1 MTNSDRPGGAKDG
14 DGLNQTPKMNTP
26 KMNRDQPVRFWAAI
40 GEKLGLFNYLP
51 PDPVLRANA
60 RNSLIDGMAY
70 AVMVGFF
77 NPFVSVFAMALG
89 ATNYMVG
96 LLNSLPAFTTVLAQL
111 LGAYITNRF
120 PSRVRVALWATFLH
134 RITFLLLTCLPFLP
148 VNRAWVLI
156 FTVILAN
163 LPAGVAGLA
172 WTTLMGELFPLEYR
186 GKVFGERNAYVGAVT
201 LLATAL
207 GGVVLG
213 KIAFPYN
220 FAWLNGLSFFFL
232 MVSFHFLSRLQENPA
247 PDRVGLLDKVEGLDR
262 PSFEKRLSHRG
273 PGTFLFRL
281 RSTLWALFK
290 RPLLALRRWRQVA
303 PKVGTRGG
311 DIWSFPA
318 SFLGLK
324 PYREFLLSLL
334 VFQFGLQLLA
344 GVYPILFIRILK
356 FSPGWIGFFATAA
369 GLSSVLTY
377 HFWGHL
383 GDRRG
388 HGFVLAIVTWAFP
401 LSSLAYVYVTQP
413 YTPVF
418 LEFLFGLFAS
428 GFNLGVFNYLLEIT
442 PERGRP
448 SYLAFFNVAMNLV
461 LFVAPII
468 GVWLLTV
475 SGVTTVLIL
484 ASGIRALGAFLVG
497 RSIWGRQPGTL

>member
-1 MTNSDRPGGAKDG
+1 MTNSDQSDCATGGR
-14 DGLNQTPKMNTP
+14 GLNRAPKMHQ
-26 KMNRDQPVRFWAAI
+26 DQPARFWAAI

-111 LGAYITNRF
+111 LGAYITNRV
-120 PSRVRVALWATFLH
+120 PSRLRVALWATFLH
-134 RITFLLLTCLPFLP
+134 RSTFLLLTCLPFLP

-156 FTVILAN
+156 VTVILAN

-213 KIAFPYN
+213 KVAFPYN
-220 FAWLNGLSFFFL
+220 FTWLNALSFFFL
-232 MVSFHFLSRLQENPA
+232 MVSFYFLSRLQEKPA
-247 PDRVGLLDKVEGLDR
+247 LDRVGPRDRVEGVDR
-262 PSFEKRLSHRG
+262 PSLKKLSRG
-273 PGTFLFRL
+273 LTAALFRL
-281 RSTLWALFK
+281 RSN
-290 RPLLALRRWRQVA
+290 LAAPFRWRLVS
-303 PKVGTRGG
+303 PKMGTTGRHL
-311 DIWSFPA
+311 WSFAA
-318 SFLGLK
+318 SLLGLK

-334 VFQFGLQLLA
+334 VFQFGVQLLA
-344 GVYPILFIRILK
+344 GVYPILFIRLLK
-356 FSPGWIGFFATAA
+356 FSPEWIGFFATAA

-388 HGFVLAIVTWAFP
+388 HGFVLAVVTWAFP
-401 LSSLAYVYVTQP
+401 LSSFAYVYVTQP

-428 GFNLGVFNYLLEIT
+428 GFNLGVFNYLLEVT
-442 PERGRP
+442 PEKGRP
-448 SYLAFFNVAMNLV
+448 TYLAFFNMAMNLV
-461 LFVAPII
+461 LFVAPIV

-475 SGVTTVLIL
+475 FGATTVLVL
-484 ASGIRALGAFLVG
+484 ASGIRALGAFFVG
-497 RSIWGRQPGTL
+497 RSVWRSQGLGTTRRTTLA